1 MVSAVCGPL
10 WRDGIFKNKKYFLH
24 YQGSQT
30 LSWTCV
36 QQTQCLEERNNV
48 CNFTWCYT
56 QWPIFF
62 RNKHALI
69 WRSELPLP
77 LVDVTHPGLAAVDV
91 DTFWFTPTSER
102 WAEWRREKHCLDP
115 LIKMLSMMQIQTFL
129 CMGLGCAQL
138 YVFFLL
144 CIKKAVFLHICNPW
158 LPCRECVIKKMGFTP
173 PPHPSPSLLT
183 TLLCF
188 SLSIVFVCVC
198 VYFVCHLSQGCILM
212 SDVCFLCIC
221 KIAFHLLWWSVDTD
235 SSSSIKISSL
245 WIVKWMYHLQHNKI
259 TWFGRRLREQSVVL
273 IQVQRSVQLNGGS
286 S

>member
-1 MVSAVCGPL
+1 MYGVGVCAVVCFF
-10 WRDGIFKNKKYFLH
+10 FK
-24 YQGSQT
+24 
-30 LSWTCV
+30 
-36 QQTQCLEERNNV
+36 
-48 CNFTWCYT
+48 
-56 QWPIFF
+56 
-62 RNKHALI
+62 
-69 WRSELPLP
+69 
-77 LVDVTHPGLAAVDV
+77 
-91 DTFWFTPTSER
+91 
-102 WAEWRREKHCLDP
+102 
-115 LIKMLSMMQIQTFL
+115 
-129 CMGLGCAQL
+129 
-138 YVFFLL
+138 L

-173 PPHPSPSLLT
+173 HPTPHPLSWLPFYAFHY
-183 TLLCF
+183 LLCF
-188 SLSIVFVCVC
+188 FCVC